1 MRLGISFSLIN
12 KRNVIGLLSIFCL
25 CTSFALY
32 SDNFPEKGLKMEE
45 VKAQFGSPIKQN
57 PAIGKP
63 PIIRWDYSNY
73 SVYFEK
79 EYVIH
84 SVPHQRKLNAE
95 SNNAAAPSQSSNIKV
110 DSPENT
116 SIESTQQT
124 NNAESNNAA
133 TPTQPSNIKVDSP
146 ENTSIESTQQTNIE
160 PETISAETIEDS
172 SQATLPQVTDPD
184 TTDSGSR

>member
-12 KRNVIGLLSIFCL
+12 KRNAIGLFSIFCL

-45 VKAQFGSPIKQN
+45 VKTQFGSPIQEN

-95 SNNAAAPSQSSNIKV
+95 SNNAAAPV
-110 DSPENT
+110 
-116 SIESTQQT
+116 
-124 NNAESNNAA
+124 
-133 TPTQPSNIKVDSP
+133 QPSNIKVDSP
-146 ENTSIESTQQTNIE
+146 ENTSIESAEQPNIE

-184 TTDSGSR
+184 ATDSESR